1 MERWGNAPPSTM
13 SWVYNDE
20 SLPIH
25 SSILN
30 AVTPIRTYWPLYCCL
45 KRRNHGT
52 QSRWVCVESSGSM
65 SGCSGLHAE
74 MEVRTERSRHHD
86 LYISSSIHIHFT
98 FTFYWRQPIEIIQ
111 LKQDRIHKKKHSTKK
126 SSSELHSYLYILCQ
140 ASPRS
145 SISSQ
150 PPSPSRFDV
159 HIVY

>member
-1 MERWGNAPPSTM
+1 MEQWGNTPPSTM

-20 SLPIH
+20 PLPIH

-45 KRRNHGT
+45 KRKNHGT

-65 SGCSGLHAE
+65 SGC
-74 MEVRTERSRHHD
+74 HHD
-86 LYISSSIHIHFT
+86 LYISSIHIHFT
-98 FTFYWRQPIEIIQ
+98 FTFYWHQPFEIIQ

-140 ASPRS
+140 ASSRS

-159 HIVY
+159 HIMY